1 MIPETV
7 LRWGGGGSVI
17 RELSAYGARRAREVG
32 EENVFDFAIGSPS
45 ADPPAA
51 LHDAMRR
58 LMETVPPAELHTYV
72 PAPGLPSVRA
82 KVADFL
88 NAQFFMAYRPE
99 DICLTDGASS
109 ALALVARALLSPGE
123 EVVIPT
129 PAFPE
134 YWVYVESVGGV
145 VKPVP
150 CLPESFRLDLAA
162 LEAAITPKTVL
173 VLLNSPNNPS
183 GAVYPRGDLE
193 VLTAMLKRRER
204 ELGHPIYLLADEP
217 YRELVYGGAEVP
229 FLPAL
234 YPDTLYCYS
243 FSKSLSI
250 PGERVGFLAFHPEME
265 ERDRLFDAVQ
275 GAMRMTGYLC
285 VSPLFQLAAAECLGV
300 TADISVYER
309 NRDLIC
315 SGLRELGYRF
325 PEPRGAFYLL
335 LQAPEGDG
343 QAFSRRCMAEDVLLV
358 PGEEFFCP
366 GYVRLAYCVPEER
379 LRRSLPAFGRLAA
392 EYGLRAE

>member
-17 RELSAYGARRAREVG
+17 RELSAYGARRAREAG

-72 PAPGLPSVRA
+72 PAPGLPPVRA

-88 NAQFFMAYRPE
+88 NASFSMAYRPE

-162 LEAAITPKTVL
+162 LEAAITPKTAL

-183 GAVYPRGDLE
+183 GAVYPREDLE

-229 FLPAL
+229 FLPSL

-379 LRRSLPAFGRLAA
+379 LRRSLPAFRRIA
-392 EYGLRAE
+392 ESCGILP

>member
-72 PAPGLPSVRA
+72 PAPGLPPVRA

-88 NAQFFMAYRPE
+88 NASFSMAYRPE
-99 DICLTDGASS
+99 DVCLTDGASS
-109 ALALVARALLSPGE
+109 TLALVARALLSPGE

-134 YWVYVESVGGV
+134 YWVYAEAMGAT
-145 VKPVP
+145 VKAVP
-150 CLPESFRLDLAA
+150 CLAESFQLDLAA
-162 LEAAITPKTVL
+162 LEAAITPKTAL

-183 GAVYPRGDLE
+183 GAVYPREDLE

-250 PGERVGFLAFHPEME
+250 PGERVGFLAFHPEMA

-379 LRRSLPAFGRLAA
+379 LRRSLPAFRRIA
-392 EYGLRAE
+392 ESCGILP

>member
-72 PAPGLPSVRA
+72 PAPGLPPVRA

-88 NAQFFMAYRPE
+88 NASFSMAYRPE

-134 YWVYVESVGGV
+134 YWVYAEAMGAT
-145 VKPVP
+145 VKAVP
-150 CLPESFRLDLAA
+150 CLAESFQLDLAA
-162 LEAAITPKTVL
+162 LEAAITPKTAL

-183 GAVYPRGDLE
+183 GAVYPREDLE

-229 FLPAL
+229 FLPSL

-379 LRRSLPAFGRLAA
+379 LRRSLPAFRRIA
-392 EYGLRAE
+392 ESCGILP

>member
-17 RELSAYGARRAREVG
+17 RELSAYGARRAREAG

-72 PAPGLPSVRA
+72 PAPGLPPVRA

-88 NAQFFMAYRPE
+88 NASFSMAYRPE
-99 DICLTDGASS
+99 DVCLTDGASS

-123 EVVIPT
+123 EIVIPT

-162 LEAAITPKTVL
+162 LEAAITPKTAL

-183 GAVYPRGDLE
+183 GAVYPREDLE

-229 FLPAL
+229 FLPSL

-250 PGERVGFLAFHPEME
+250 PGERVGFLAFHPEMA

-315 SGLRELGYRF
+315 GGLRELGYRF

-343 QAFSRRCMAEDVLLV
+343 RAFSRRCMAEDILLV

-379 LRRSLPAFGRLAA
+379 LRRSLPAFRRIA
-392 EYGLRAE
+392 ESYGILP

>member
-17 RELSAYGARRAREVG
+17 RELSAYGARRAREAG

-72 PAPGLPSVRA
+72 PAPGLPPVRA

-88 NAQFFMAYRPE
+88 NASFSMAYRPE

-134 YWVYVESVGGV
+134 YWVYAEAMGAT
-145 VKPVP
+145 VKAVP
-150 CLPESFRLDLAA
+150 CLAESFQLDLAA
-162 LEAAITPKTVL
+162 LEAAITPKTAL

-183 GAVYPRGDLE
+183 GAVYPREDLE

-229 FLPAL
+229 FLPSL

-250 PGERVGFLAFHPEME
+250 PGERVGFLAFHPEMA

-379 LRRSLPAFGRLAA
+379 LRRSLPAFRRIA
-392 EYGLRAE
+392 ESCGILP

>member
-17 RELSAYGARRAREVG
+17 RELSAYGARRAREAG

-72 PAPGLPSVRA
+72 PAPGLPPVRA

-88 NAQFFMAYRPE
+88 NASFSMAYRPE
-99 DICLTDGASS
+99 DVCLTDGASS

-123 EVVIPT
+123 EIVIPT

-162 LEAAITPKTVL
+162 LEAAITPKTAL

-229 FLPAL
+229 FLPSL

-250 PGERVGFLAFHPEME
+250 PGERVGFLAFHPEMA

-343 QAFSRRCMAEDVLLV
+343 RAFSRRCMAEDVLLV

-379 LRRSLPAFGRLAA
+379 LRRSLPAFRRIA
-392 EYGLRAE
+392 ESYGILP

>member
-17 RELSAYGARRAREVG
+17 RELSAYGARRAREAG

-88 NAQFFMAYRPE
+88 NASFSMAYRPE

-229 FLPAL
+229 FLPSL

-250 PGERVGFLAFHPEME
+250 PGERVGFLAFHPEMA

-343 QAFSRRCMAEDVLLV
+343 RAFSRRCMAEDVLLV

-379 LRRSLPAFGRLAA
+379 LRRSLPAFRRIA
-392 EYGLRAE
+392 ESYGILP

>member
-17 RELSAYGARRAREVG
+17 RELSAYGARRAREAG

-72 PAPGLPSVRA
+72 PAPGLPPVRA

-88 NAQFFMAYRPE
+88 NASFSMAYRPE

-134 YWVYVESVGGV
+134 YWVYAEAMGAT
-145 VKPVP
+145 VKAVP
-150 CLPESFRLDLAA
+150 CLAESFQLDLAA
-162 LEAAITPKTVL
+162 LEAAITPKTAL

-183 GAVYPRGDLE
+183 GAVYPREDLE

-217 YRELVYGGAEVP
+217 YRVLVYGGAEVP
-229 FLPAL
+229 FLPSL

-250 PGERVGFLAFHPEME
+250 PGERVGFLAFHPEMA

-379 LRRSLPAFGRLAA
+379 LRRSLPAFRRIA
-392 EYGLRAE
+392 ESCGILP

>member
-379 LRRSLPAFGRLAA
+379 LRRSLPAFRRIA
-392 EYGLRAE
+392 ESCGILP

>member
-17 RELSAYGARRAREVG
+17 RELSAYGARRAREAG
-32 EENVFDFAIGSPS
+32 EEYVFDFAIGSPS

-72 PAPGLPSVRA
+72 PAPGLPPVRA

-88 NAQFFMAYRPE
+88 NASFSMAYRPE

-134 YWVYVESVGGV
+134 YWVYAEAMGAT
-145 VKPVP
+145 VKAVP
-150 CLPESFRLDLAA
+150 CLAESFQLDLAA
-162 LEAAITPKTVL
+162 LEAAITPKTAL

-183 GAVYPRGDLE
+183 GAVYPREDLE

-229 FLPAL
+229 FLPSL

-250 PGERVGFLAFHPEME
+250 PGERVGFLAFHPEMA

-379 LRRSLPAFGRLAA
+379 LRRSLPAFRRIA
-392 EYGLRAE
+392 ESCGILP

>member
-250 PGERVGFLAFHPEME
+250 PGERVGFLAFHPEMA

-379 LRRSLPAFGRLAA
+379 LRRSLPAFRRIA
-392 EYGLRAE
+392 ESCGILP

>member
-17 RELSAYGARRAREVG
+17 RELSAYGARRAREAG

-88 NAQFFMAYRPE
+88 NASFSMAYRPE
-99 DICLTDGASS
+99 DVCLTDGASS

-123 EVVIPT
+123 EIVIPT

-134 YWVYVESVGGV
+134 YWVYAEAMGAT
-145 VKPVP
+145 VKAVP
-150 CLPESFRLDLAA
+150 CLAESFQLDLAA

-229 FLPAL
+229 FLPSL

-250 PGERVGFLAFHPEME
+250 PGERVGFLAFHPEMA

-379 LRRSLPAFGRLAA
+379 LRRSLPAFRRIA
-392 EYGLRAE
+392 ESCGILP

>member
-129 PAFPE
+129 PAVPE

-250 PGERVGFLAFHPEME
+250 PGERVGFLAFHPEMA

-379 LRRSLPAFGRLAA
+379 LRRSLPAFRRIA
-392 EYGLRAE
+392 ESCGILP

>member
-17 RELSAYGARRAREVG
+17 RELSAYGARRAREAG

-72 PAPGLPSVRA
+72 PAPGLPPVRA

-88 NAQFFMAYRPE
+88 NASFSMAYRPE

-162 LEAAITPKTVL
+162 LEAAITPKTAL

-183 GAVYPRGDLE
+183 GAVYPREDLE

-229 FLPAL
+229 FLPSL

-250 PGERVGFLAFHPEME
+250 PGERVGFLAFHPEMA

-315 SGLRELGYRF
+315 SGLRKLGYRF

-343 QAFSRRCMAEDVLLV
+343 RAFSRRCMAEDVLLV

-379 LRRSLPAFGRLAA
+379 LRRSLPAFRRIA
-392 EYGLRAE
+392 ESYGILP

>member
-88 NAQFFMAYRPE
+88 NASFSMAYRPE
-99 DICLTDGASS
+99 DVCLTDGASS

-162 LEAAITPKTVL
+162 LEAAITPKTAL

-183 GAVYPRGDLE
+183 GAVYPREDLE

-229 FLPAL
+229 FLPSL

-250 PGERVGFLAFHPEME
+250 PGERVGFLAFHPEMA

-379 LRRSLPAFGRLAA
+379 LRRSLPAFRRIA
-392 EYGLRAE
+392 ESCGILP

>member
-17 RELSAYGARRAREVG
+17 RELSAYGARRAREAG

-88 NAQFFMAYRPE
+88 NASFSMAYRPE
-99 DICLTDGASS
+99 DVCLTDGASS

-150 CLPESFRLDLAA
+150 CLPESFQLDLAA
-162 LEAAITPKTVL
+162 LEAAITPKTAL

-183 GAVYPRGDLE
+183 GAVYPREDLE

-229 FLPAL
+229 FLPSL

-250 PGERVGFLAFHPEME
+250 PGERVGFLAFHPEMA

-343 QAFSRRCMAEDVLLV
+343 RAFSRRCMAEDVLLV

-379 LRRSLPAFGRLAA
+379 LRRSLPAFRRIA
-392 EYGLRAE
+392 ESCGILP

>member
-17 RELSAYGARRAREVG
+17 RELSAYGARRAREAG

-72 PAPGLPSVRA
+72 PAPGLPPVRA
-82 KVADFL
+82 KVAEFL
-88 NAQFFMAYRPE
+88 NASFSMAYRPE

-150 CLPESFRLDLAA
+150 CLPESFQLDLAA
-162 LEAAITPKTVL
+162 LEAAITPKTAL

-183 GAVYPRGDLE
+183 GAVYPREDLE

-229 FLPAL
+229 FLPSL

-250 PGERVGFLAFHPEME
+250 PGERVGFLAFHPEMA

-343 QAFSRRCMAEDVLLV
+343 RAFSRRCMAEDVLLV

-379 LRRSLPAFGRLAA
+379 LRRSLPAFRRIA
-392 EYGLRAE
+392 ESYGILP

>member
-17 RELSAYGARRAREVG
+17 RELSAYGARRAREAG

-88 NAQFFMAYRPE
+88 NASFSMAYRPE
-99 DICLTDGASS
+99 DVCLTDGASS

-123 EVVIPT
+123 EIVIPT

-162 LEAAITPKTVL
+162 LEAAITPKTAL

-183 GAVYPRGDLE
+183 GAVYPREDLE

-250 PGERVGFLAFHPEME
+250 PGERVGFLAFHPEMA

-343 QAFSRRCMAEDVLLV
+343 RAFSRRCMAEDVLLV

-379 LRRSLPAFGRLAA
+379 LRRSLPAFRRIA
-392 EYGLRAE
+392 ESYGILP

>member
-17 RELSAYGARRAREVG
+17 RELSAYGARRAREAG

-72 PAPGLPSVRA
+72 PAPGLPPVRA

-88 NAQFFMAYRPE
+88 NASFSMAYRPE
-99 DICLTDGASS
+99 DVCLTDGASS

-162 LEAAITPKTVL
+162 LEAAITPKTAL

-183 GAVYPRGDLE
+183 GAVYPREDLE

-229 FLPAL
+229 FLPSL

-250 PGERVGFLAFHPEME
+250 PGERVGFLAFHPEMA

-315 SGLRELGYRF
+315 SGLRKLGYRF

-343 QAFSRRCMAEDVLLV
+343 RAFSRRCMAEDVLLV

-379 LRRSLPAFGRLAA
+379 LRRSLPAFRRIA
-392 EYGLRAE
+392 ESYGILP

>member
-17 RELSAYGARRAREVG
+17 RELSAYGARRAREAG

-88 NAQFFMAYRPE
+88 NASFSMAYRPE
-99 DICLTDGASS
+99 DVCLTDGASS

-123 EVVIPT
+123 EIVIPT

-150 CLPESFRLDLAA
+150 CLPESFQLDLAA
-162 LEAAITPKTVL
+162 LEAAITPKTAL

-183 GAVYPRGDLE
+183 GAVYPREDLE

-229 FLPAL
+229 FLPSL

-250 PGERVGFLAFHPEME
+250 PGERVGFLAFHPEMA

-343 QAFSRRCMAEDVLLV
+343 RAFSRRCMAEDVLLV

-379 LRRSLPAFGRLAA
+379 LRRSLPAFRRIA
-392 EYGLRAE
+392 ESYGILP

>member
-88 NAQFFMAYRPE
+88 NASFSMAYRPE
-99 DICLTDGASS
+99 DVCLTDGASS

-150 CLPESFRLDLAA
+150 CLPESFQLDLSA
-162 LEAAITPKTVL
+162 LEAAITPKTAL

-183 GAVYPRGDLE
+183 GAVYPREDLE

-229 FLPAL
+229 FLPSL

-250 PGERVGFLAFHPEME
+250 PGERVGFLAFHPEMA

-379 LRRSLPAFGRLAA
+379 LRRSLPAFRRIA
-392 EYGLRAE
+392 ESCGILP

>member
-17 RELSAYGARRAREVG
+17 RELSAYGARRAREAG

-72 PAPGLPSVRA
+72 PAPGLPPVRA

-88 NAQFFMAYRPE
+88 NASFSMAYRPE

-229 FLPAL
+229 FLPSL

-250 PGERVGFLAFHPEME
+250 PGERVGFLAFHPEMA

-343 QAFSRRCMAEDVLLV
+343 RAFSRRCMAEDVLLV

-379 LRRSLPAFGRLAA
+379 LRRSLPAFRRIA
-392 EYGLRAE
+392 ESYGILP

>member
-17 RELSAYGARRAREVG
+17 RELSAYGARRAREAG
-32 EENVFDFAIGSPS
+32 EENVFDLAIGSPS

-134 YWVYVESVGGV
+134 YWVYAEAMGAT
-145 VKPVP
+145 VKAVP
-150 CLPESFRLDLAA
+150 CLAESFQLDLAA
-162 LEAAITPKTVL
+162 LEAAVTERTAL
-173 VLLNSPNNPS
+173 VTLNSPNNPS

-250 PGERVGFLAFHPEME
+250 PGERVGFLAFHPEMA

-343 QAFSRRCMAEDVLLV
+343 RAFSRRCMAEDVLLV

-379 LRRSLPAFGRLAA
+379 LRRSLPAFRRIA
-392 EYGLRAE
+392 ESYGILP

>member
-335 LQAPEGDG
+335 LQAPEGGG

-379 LRRSLPAFGRLAA
+379 LRRSLPAFRRIA
-392 EYGLRAE
+392 ESCGILP

>member
-17 RELSAYGARRAREVG
+17 RELSAYGARRAREAG

-88 NAQFFMAYRPE
+88 NASFSMAYRPE
-99 DICLTDGASS
+99 DVCLTDGASS

-123 EVVIPT
+123 EIVIPT

-379 LRRSLPAFGRLAA
+379 LRRSLPAFRRIA
-392 EYGLRAE
+392 ESCGILP

>member
-250 PGERVGFLAFHPEME
+250 PGERVGFLAFHPEMA

-325 PEPRGAFYLL
+325 PEPQGAFYLL

-379 LRRSLPAFGRLAA
+379 LRRSLPAFRRIA
-392 EYGLRAE
+392 ESCGILP

>member
-17 RELSAYGARRAREVG
+17 RELSAYGARRAREAG

-88 NAQFFMAYRPE
+88 NAQFFMDYRPE

-229 FLPAL
+229 FLPSL

-250 PGERVGFLAFHPEME
+250 PGERVGFLAFHPEMA

-343 QAFSRRCMAEDVLLV
+343 RAFSRRCMAEDVLLV

-379 LRRSLPAFGRLAA
+379 LRRSLPAFRRIA
-392 EYGLRAE
+392 ESYGILP

>member
-17 RELSAYGARRAREVG
+17 RELSAYGARRAREAG

-72 PAPGLPSVRA
+72 PAPGLPPVRA

-88 NAQFFMAYRPE
+88 NASFSMAYRPE
-99 DICLTDGASS
+99 DVCLTDGASS

-123 EVVIPT
+123 EIVIPT

-162 LEAAITPKTVL
+162 LEAAITPKTAL

-183 GAVYPRGDLE
+183 GAVYPREDLE

-229 FLPAL
+229 FLPSL

-250 PGERVGFLAFHPEME
+250 PGERVGFLAFHPEMA

-343 QAFSRRCMAEDVLLV
+343 RAFSRRCMAEDVLLV

-379 LRRSLPAFGRLAA
+379 LRRSLPAFRRIA
-392 EYGLRAE
+392 ESYGILP

>member
-88 NAQFFMAYRPE
+88 NAQFFMDYRPE

-109 ALALVARALLSPGE
+109 ALALVTRALLSPGE

-243 FSKSLSI
+243 FSKFLSI
-250 PGERVGFLAFHPEME
+250 PGERVGFLAFHPEMA

-379 LRRSLPAFGRLAA
+379 LRRSLPAFRRIA
-392 EYGLRAE
+392 ESCGILP

>member
-88 NAQFFMAYRPE
+88 NASFSMAYRPE
-99 DICLTDGASS
+99 DVCLTDGASS
-109 ALALVARALLSPGE
+109 ALSLVARALLSPGE

-183 GAVYPRGDLE
+183 GAVYPREDLE

-229 FLPAL
+229 FLPSL

-325 PEPRGAFYLL
+325 PEPQGAFYLL

-379 LRRSLPAFGRLAA
+379 LRRSLPAFRRIA
-392 EYGLRAE
+392 ESCGILP

>member
-17 RELSAYGARRAREVG
+17 RELSAYGARRAREAG

-72 PAPGLPSVRA
+72 PAPGLPPVRA

-88 NAQFFMAYRPE
+88 NASFSMAYRPE
-99 DICLTDGASS
+99 DVCLTDGASS

-123 EVVIPT
+123 EIVIPT

-162 LEAAITPKTVL
+162 LEAAITPKTAL

-183 GAVYPRGDLE
+183 GAVYPREDLE

-229 FLPAL
+229 FLPSL

-250 PGERVGFLAFHPEME
+250 PGERVGFLAFHPEMA

-379 LRRSLPAFGRLAA
+379 LRRSLPAFRRIA
-392 EYGLRAE
+392 ESYGILP

>member
-17 RELSAYGARRAREVG
+17 RELSAYAARRAREVG

-72 PAPGLPSVRA
+72 PAPGLPPVRA

-88 NAQFFMAYRPE
+88 NASFSMAYRPE

-150 CLPESFRLDLAA
+150 CLPESFQLDLAA
-162 LEAAITPKTVL
+162 LEAAITPKTAL

-183 GAVYPRGDLE
+183 GAVYPREDLE

-229 FLPAL
+229 FLPSL

-250 PGERVGFLAFHPEME
+250 PGERVGFLAFHPEMA

-379 LRRSLPAFGRLAA
+379 LRRSLPAFRRIA
-392 EYGLRAE
+392 ESYGILP

>member
-17 RELSAYGARRAREVG
+17 RELSAYGARRAREAG

-88 NAQFFMAYRPE
+88 NASFSMAYRPE
-99 DICLTDGASS
+99 DVCLTDGASS

-162 LEAAITPKTVL
+162 LEAAITPKTAL

-183 GAVYPRGDLE
+183 GAVYPREDLE

-229 FLPAL
+229 FLPSL

-250 PGERVGFLAFHPEME
+250 PGERVGFLAFHPEMA

-325 PEPRGAFYLL
+325 PEPQGAFYLL

-379 LRRSLPAFGRLAA
+379 LRRSLPAFRRIA
-392 EYGLRAE
+392 ESYGILP

>member
-17 RELSAYGARRAREVG
+17 RELSAYGARRAREAG

-88 NAQFFMAYRPE
+88 NASFSMAYRPE
-99 DICLTDGASS
+99 DVCLTDGASS

-123 EVVIPT
+123 EIVIPT

-134 YWVYVESVGGV
+134 YWVYAEAMGAT
-145 VKPVP
+145 VKAVP
-150 CLPESFRLDLAA
+150 CLAESFQLDLAA

-183 GAVYPRGDLE
+183 GAVYPREDLE

-250 PGERVGFLAFHPEME
+250 PGERVGFLAFHPEMA

-379 LRRSLPAFGRLAA
+379 LRRSLPAFRRIA
-392 EYGLRAE
+392 ESCGILP

>member
-88 NAQFFMAYRPE
+88 NASFSMAYRPE

-183 GAVYPRGDLE
+183 GAVYPREDLE

-250 PGERVGFLAFHPEME
+250 PGERVGFLAFHPEMA

-379 LRRSLPAFGRLAA
+379 LRRSLPAFRRIA
-392 EYGLRAE
+392 ESCGILP